1 MFKKKKGG
9 DLSIF
14 AHPLQ
19 FRTGRAQGRDVVSL
33 TTPLQTNVS
42 QRAVTEAVTRSAS
55 RAGGMASLVV
65 DVELEKAD
73 GTKVAGASL
82 KDCPL
87 VAYYYSAHWWDFLT
101 WQGETGVSR
110 TCVLRLV
117 WSPRKVWWARKICK
131 KDSASADLA

>member
-1 MFKKKKGG
+1 MFKKKRRR
-9 DLSIF
+9 LVYFCPSI
-14 AHPLQ
+14 AIPN
-19 FRTGRAQGRDVVSL
+19 RPCTGTRRGVPYYHL
-33 TTPLQTNVS
+33 TNVS

>member
-1 MFKKKKGG
+1 M
-9 DLSIF
+9 SIF
-14 AHPLQ
+14 AIHCNSEPAVHRDETWCPLL
-19 FRTGRAQGRDVVSL
+19 S
-33 TTPLQTNVS
+33 PLQTNVS